1 MTRVYLNNLGGET
14 AESIADKLAD
24 EFEKYSLVDLC
35 FLGDGDFSLY
45 KSGQQSLASN
55 VARLL
60 AQRGYYSL
68 EVRFGREIV
77 IYERKN
83 ISRIDSD
90 DERLSIT

>member
-1 MTRVYLNNLGGET
+1 MTRVYLNNLVGET

-24 EFEKYSLVDLC
+24 EFKKYSLVDLC
-35 FLGDGDFSLY
+35 FLREGDFSLY
-45 KSGQQSLASN
+45 KSGQESLISN

-60 AQRGYYSL
+60 AQRGYSSL